1 VSVDTAPRLTHFSH
15 GAGCACKLGPRE
27 LTRVMDLLG
36 PVAKPGDVLVSE
48 ETGDDAAVYRLADGG
63 ALVLTLDFFT
73 PLVDDPAD
81 WGRIAAANAISDVY
95 AMGGTPRIALNIAG
109 WPVDE
114 LPLELLVH
122 VLGGAR
128 EIATRA
134 DVVVVGGH
142 TITTEKEPLFGMAVT
157 GFVDPDRVVRNSTAA
172 PGMRLFL
179 SKPIG
184 TGLITTAI
192 KRDATDAEHARLAVE
207 AMTTLN
213 ADAAA
218 AMVRDGADSA
228 TDVTGFGLLGH
239 LRRMLEASGCA
250 ALVRADAVPLLP
262 DVLDLARRDV
272 VAGGT
277 KRNHAWLQE
286 VVDWGDLTSPEQ
298 IVLADAQT
306 SGGLLVA
313 SAGAMDPTL
322 FVEIGE
328 TVAGAPG
335 TITVTGRVRE

>member
-1 VSVDTAPRLTHFSH
+1 VDTAPRLTRFSH
-15 GAGCACKLGPRE
+15 GAGCACKLGPRD
-27 LTRVMDLLG
+27 LTRVLELAG
-36 PVAKPGDVLVSE
+36 REASPGDVLVSE
-48 ETGDDAAVYRLADGG
+48 ETGDDAAVYLLPDGRG
-63 ALVLTLDFFT
+63 LVLTLDFFT
-73 PLVDDPAD
+73 PLVDDAAD

-95 AMGGTPRIALNIAG
+95 AMGGTPKIALNIAG

-114 LPLELLVH
+114 LPIDGLAA
-122 VLGGAR
+122 VLRGAR
-128 EIATRA
+128 EIAGRA
-134 DVVVVGGH
+134 GVAVVGGH

-172 PGMRLFL
+172 PGMQLFL

-192 KRDATDAEHARLAVE
+192 KRGVADEQHARIAVDT
-207 AMTTLN
+207 MTTLN

-218 AMVRDGADSA
+218 AMVRDGAGAA

-250 ALVRADAVPLLP
+250 AVVRADDVPLLP
-262 DVLDLARRDV
+262 DVLSLAQRDV

-286 VVDWGDLTSPEQ
+286 VVDWGELTGPEQ

-313 SAGAMDPTL
+313 SRGAMDRSL
-322 FVEIGE
+322 FTEIGE
-328 TVAGAPG
+328 TVGGPAG
-335 TITVTGRVRE
+335 TIAVTGRVRE

>member
-1 VSVDTAPRLTHFSH
+1 
-15 GAGCACKLGPRE
+15 
-27 LTRVMDLLG
+27 MDLLG
-36 PVAKPGDVLVSE
+36 PVAKPEDVLVSE

-73 PLVDDPAD
+73 PLVDDPTD
-81 WGRIAAANAISDVY
+81 WGRIAAANSISDVY
-95 AMGGTPRIALNIAG
+95 AMGATPAVALNIAG

-114 LPLELLVH
+114 LPLELLAD

-134 DVVVVGGH
+134 DVAVVGGH

-157 GFVDPDRVVRNSTAA
+157 GFVDPDHVVRNSTAA

-192 KRDATDAEHARLAVE
+192 KRDATDGEHARLAVE
-207 AMTTLN
+207 TMTTLN

-218 AMVRDGADSA
+218 AMVRDGAAAA

-250 ALVRADAVPLLP
+250 AVVRADEVPLLP
-262 DVLDLARRDV
+262 DVLSLAERDV

-313 SAGAMDPTL
+313 SSGAMDPTL
-322 FVEIGE
+322 FAEIGE

-335 TITVTGRVRE
+335 AVTVTGRVRE

>member
-1 VSVDTAPRLTHFSH
+1 VDTAPRLTTFSH
-15 GAGCACKLGPRE
+15 GAGCACKLGPRD

-36 PVAKPGDVLVSE
+36 PVAKPDDVLVSE
-48 ETGDDAAVYRLADGG
+48 ETGDDAAVYRLADGD

-95 AMGGTPRIALNIAG
+95 AMGGTPRVALNIAG

-114 LPLELLVH
+114 LPLELLAD

-128 EIATRA
+128 EIASRA
-134 DVVVVGGH
+134 DVAVVGGH

-157 GFVDPDRVVRNSTAA
+157 GFVDPERVVRNSTAKA
-172 PGMRLFL
+172 GMRLFL

-192 KRDATDAEHARLAVE
+192 KRGATDEEHARRAVE
-207 AMTTLN
+207 TMTTLN

-218 AMVRDGADSA
+218 AMVRDGAAAA

-250 ALVRADAVPLLP
+250 AAVRADAVPLLP
-262 DVLDLARRDV
+262 DVLSLARRDI

-286 VVDWGDLTSPEQ
+286 VVDWGKLTTPEQ

-313 SAGAMDPTL
+313 SEGAMDPEI
-322 FVEIGE
+322 FEEIGE
-328 TVAGAPG
+328 TVPGAPG
-335 TITVTGRVRE
+335 AIVVTGRVRE